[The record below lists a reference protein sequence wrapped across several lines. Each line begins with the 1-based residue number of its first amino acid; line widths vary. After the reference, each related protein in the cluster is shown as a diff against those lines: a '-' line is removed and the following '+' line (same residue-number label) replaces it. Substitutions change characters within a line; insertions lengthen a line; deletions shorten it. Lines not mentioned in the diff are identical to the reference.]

1 MIKIGGMIKKENL
14 TLYRF
19 SDLLDKPGTAAKILK
34 FFGEKKLNLEYIT
47 ETSASDGTA
56 AMTICVEKKISDQ
69 IDLFLQ
75 NNQDIVNSLNIVKTE
90 NVSIIGVYGPHF
102 REKPAIASTFCAL
115 IGEAGVN
122 ILSLSSSISSIS
134 CIIEGTQLE
143 TAEFALLKY
152 FSLP

>member
-1 MIKIGGMIKKENL
+1 MIKVGGMIEVENL

-19 SDLLDKPGTAAKILK
+19 SDLIDKPGTAAQILT
-34 FFGEKKLNLEYIT
+34 FFGEKRLNLEYIT
-47 ETSASDGTA
+47 ETSASDGSA
-56 AMTICVEKKISDQ
+56 AMTVCVEEQISEKIDE
-69 IDLFLQ
+69 FLKNHQ
-75 NNQDIVNSLNIVKTE
+75 ELVVSMHIVKTE

-134 CIIEGTQLE
+134 SIIDSQKMT
-143 TAEFALLKY
+143 TARQALLKY
-152 FSLP
+152 FTLP